1 MPTES
6 NRCFGLV
13 IIVVRG
19 ETESGF
25 ACSESVSGL
34 WLDVE
39 EETSVPNN

>member
-1 MPTES
+1 MPTEN

-19 ETESGF
+19 EPGSGF
-25 ACSESVSGL
+25 VCSENVSGL

-39 EETSVPNN
+39 EETSVSNN